1 MSYVHP
7 LGKGTL
13 FQGDNDS
20 LFGTVNVKEGMVLKL
35 SGNADNLFGAV
46 VGTGNRYPLKR
57 IEGTEKVSKRSLH
70 IDGTTYFFSFVKLPG
85 KNGKKDFMAVNYTGE
100 KSFSKINTY
109 DKSTVKTEKTSY
121 GTSVSTFP
129 IFNKAVSNG

>member
-13 FQGDNDS
+13 FQGDKGS
-20 LFGTVNVKEGMVLKL
+20 LYGTVNVKEGMVLKL
-35 SGNADNLFGAV
+35 SGNSDNLFASV

-57 IEGTEKVSKRSLH
+57 IVGTAKASKRSMH
-70 IDGTTYFFSFVKLPG
+70 IDGTTYFFSFVLLPG
-85 KNGKKDFMAVNYTGE
+85 KNGKSDFMAVNYTGSA
-100 KSFSKINTY
+100 SFSNCNTY
-109 DKSTVKTEKTSY
+109 DKSTVRTEKTSY

-129 IFNKAVSNG
+129 TFKKSSM